1 MIWIWNTK
9 CWALGAQIQQQLL
22 PELHCDIYLV
32 EIHLTPCGPPLQTS
46 PQSPPP
52 YAAQAPP
59 PLQPFQ
65 QAPLQQVQ
73 YQAQQGPVIQMT
85 PQPVQMSQ
93 PQPVQVMICSGD
105 LGDVPTVTTCKNCG
119 QRIETRVVYQSG
131 ILAWIICGLCLVFGL
146 WCGCCV
152 IPFFVDRCKDAHH
165 YCSKCNVSLGI
176 HKRM

>member
-1 MIWIWNTK
+1 MDDQTTVNNMK
-9 CWALGAQIQQQLL
+9 AG
-22 PELHCDIYLV
+22 
-32 EIHLTPCGPPLQTS
+32 GPPLQTS

-59 PLQPFQ
+59 PLQPVQ